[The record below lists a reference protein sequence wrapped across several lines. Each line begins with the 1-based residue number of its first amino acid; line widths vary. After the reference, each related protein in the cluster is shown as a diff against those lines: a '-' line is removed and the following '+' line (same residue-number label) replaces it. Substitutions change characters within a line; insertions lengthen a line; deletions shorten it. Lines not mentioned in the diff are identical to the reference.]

1 MPKWKTS
8 KQTENK
14 GIIKL
19 KEIVNENNCI
29 YRDVPGETD
38 TGIDGFIEFVDSEN
52 VTGQIV
58 AVQVKTGQSY
68 FNKTTD
74 EFELDIDEDKLN
86 YWKNYMLPVI
96 IFFYLPSIKLGAW
109 IPIKEFIEH
118 EEYHGR
124 VPITKIKVSVK
135 RELNCNNFPDV
146 REYTKMNFDYKF
158 SLTWLDKCL
167 DGDEKDILD
176 NFLILSNH
184 PYSRDNKVTLFIAR
198 HLVRHNSEKLLKE
211 VLWLLGYGAGRS
223 RWSWNPNNSNERDI
237 IDYACEICSSL
248 NQDELYKLLC
258 IIDDEG
264 FHGPM
269 ALGERYLDVVSCC
282 VDTALPMLYR
292 VAENKTEPLQRRLN
306 ALYVYYGCDDE
317 ALEEAFDEKSYDN
330 SLDDLFEFIFKKED
344 I

>member
-1 MPKWKTS
+1 MPKWRTS

-58 AVQVKTGQSY
+58 AVQVKTGNSY
-68 FNKTTD
+68 FNKTNN
-74 EFELDIDEDKLN
+74 EFELYIDKDKLD

-96 IFFYLPSIKLGAW
+96 IFFYLPLEERGAW
-109 IPIKEFIEH
+109 VPIKEFIEH

-124 VPITKIKVSVK
+124 MPITKIKVSIN
-135 RELNCNNFPDV
+135 RELNCNSFPEL
-146 REYTKMNFDYKF
+146 REYTRMNYDYKF
-158 SLTWLDKCL
+158 SLTWLDKCIY
-167 DGDEKDILD
+167 GDEKDILD
-176 NFLILSNH
+176 AFLILSNH
-184 PYSRDNKVTLFIAR
+184 PYTRDNKVTLFIAR
-198 HLVRHNSEKLLKE
+198 HLLHHNNEELLKE
-211 VLWLLGYGAGRS
+211 VLWLLGYGAGRN
-223 RWSWNPNNSNERDI
+223 RWSWNPSNYNERNT
-237 IDYACEICSSL
+237 IDYACEICSSISEE
-248 NQDELYKLLC
+248 ELYKLLC
-258 IIDDEG
+258 VIDDED
-264 FHGPM
+264 FYGPM

-292 VAENKTEPLQRRLN
+292 VAENKLEPFQRRLN
-306 ALYVYYGCDDE
+306 ALYLYYGCDDE
-317 ALEEAFDEKSYDN
+317 EIEEAFEENNYDN
-330 SLDDLFEFIFKKED
+330 SFEDLFKYMFKKED